1 MPSVR
6 EVISSGTIDL
16 QSLRSQFPA
25 LAETVNGQPAVYF
38 DAPGG
43 TQVPQ
48 RVIDAISS
56 YLVHANSNT
65 HGQFLTSHR
74 TDEVLGAAH
83 AAIADLLGCDADEIV
98 FGQNMTTLTFAISRA
113 LGRELREGDEIVT
126 TLLDHDANVAPWRA
140 LEERGAKVHAVKFR
154 SDDCTLDLDDLRSKL
169 NERTRIV
176 AVGYASNAVGT
187 INPVKQIVAMA
198 HEAGALVF
206 IDAVH
211 YAPHGPIDVRDLAC
225 DFLACST
232 YKFFGPHVGVL
243 YGKREHL
250 LRLKPYK
257 VRPAADSLPDRWE
270 TGTLN
275 HEGIA
280 GVAACVDYLAGLGGK
295 TSHATSRRESI
306 LAAYTWIQQHEREL
320 GERLIRG
327 LLPIP
332 GLTFYGIRDPGRMRE
347 RTPTVSI
354 RLEGHSPA
362 EIAKKL
368 GELGIYTWDGNFY
381 ALNLTEQLGVEATG
395 GVLRIGLAHY
405 ATSEEVD
412 RLLAALGNIAR
423 R

>member
-1 MPSVR
+1 MATR
-6 EVISSGTIDL
+6 EAAASALVDL
-16 QSLRSQFPA
+16 ASLRAQFPA
-25 LAETVNGQPAVYF
+25 LSEKVNGHTAVYF

-48 RVIDAISS
+48 RVIDAISG
-56 YLVHANSNT
+56 YLVHSNSNT

-74 TDEVLGAAH
+74 TDEVLASAH
-83 AAIADLLGCDADEIV
+83 SAMADMLGCDPDEIV

-113 LGRELREGDEIVT
+113 LGRDLREGDEIIT
-126 TLLDHDANVAPWRA
+126 TLLDHDANVAPWRS
-140 LEERGAKVHAVKFR
+140 LEELGAKVHAIKFKPE
-154 SDDCTLDLDDLRSKL
+154 DCTLDLDDLQSKL
-169 NERTRIV
+169 SSRTKIV

-187 INPVKQIVAMA
+187 INPVKKITAMA

-211 YAPHGPIDVRDLAC
+211 FAPHGAIDVRDIDC

-232 YKFFGPHVGVL
+232 YKFFGPHIGVL

-257 VRPAADSLPDRWE
+257 VRPAADTLPDRWE

-280 GVAACVDYLAGLGGK
+280 GVAACVEYLADLGNQAK
-295 TSHATSRRESI
+295 PETASRRAAI
-306 LAAYTWIQQHEREL
+306 LAAYQWMHGHEQEL
-320 GERLIRG
+320 AERLIRG
-327 LLPIP
+327 LLEIP
-332 GLTFYGIRDPGRMRE
+332 GLTFYGIRDLNRLAE

-354 RLEGHSPA
+354 RMKNHSPA
-362 EIAKKL
+362 ELSRRL
-368 GELGIYTWDGNFY
+368 GELGMYTWDGNFY
-381 ALNLTEQLGVEATG
+381 ALNLTEQLRVEGSG

-405 ATSEEVD
+405 ATAEEIE
-412 RLLAALGNIAR
+412 RLLAALR
-423 R
+423 SFV